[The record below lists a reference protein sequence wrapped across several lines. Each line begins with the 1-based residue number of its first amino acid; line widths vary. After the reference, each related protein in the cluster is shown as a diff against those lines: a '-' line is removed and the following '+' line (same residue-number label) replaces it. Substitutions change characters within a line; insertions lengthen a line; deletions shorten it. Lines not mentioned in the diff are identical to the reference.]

1 MAGETCS
8 ICLNHLRDPIRLSCG
23 HRFGAECLRKAIFA
37 DLQRGFHLRC
47 PLCRNTS
54 VFVTQENGPY
64 TISLVDSKSQMW
76 CVYEIESDTGL
87 IKYRDM
93 IRESPWKRVNGR
105 LERKTFMTLESPLSV
120 VASLPI

>member
-1 MAGETCS
+1 M
-8 ICLNHLRDPIRLSCG
+8 
-23 HRFGAECLRKAIFA
+23 
-37 DLQRGFHLRC
+37 
-47 PLCRNTS
+47 
-54 VFVTQENGPY
+54 FVTQENGPY